1 MKSVSIIAIGVFA
14 LIALCSSVPVVDQ
27 QIEAQAR
34 LDIYNDFLAGL
45 FSGLVGTTFGSVSNF
60 LNQLISENVLNVGKR
75 DLEQARVD
83 VLTFLY
89 DNILQDFFSGL
100 VSNTFGHLTNT
111 LNGLIST
118 NPLGLGKR
126 DAETDLSARVDI
138 LSFLYDNILQDFFSG
153 LVTNTF
159 SHLGNTLNGLIS
171 TNPLGLGKRA
181 ADGVNIFQ
189 FLYENV
195 VADLF
200 GGLASNTANY
210 LQGAL
215 QGLLNKPLGIGKRAD
230 GVNIFQF
237 LYENVVADLFGG
249 LASNTA
255 NYLQGA
261 LQGLLNKPLG
271 IGKRSAEIQQ
281 AEQTIAQ
288 AISTLIEKFKA
299 FAHQAV
305 TVAMVDKQ
313 KLVELIKAN
322 IADIKAIVANL
333 AKQLS
338 TLIPSTIVNEVSH
351 VLAALQSVLVFWT
364 SGLGGSL
371 GPVIGP
377 FPQ

>member
-60 LNQLISENVLNVGKR
+60 LNQLINENVLNVGKR
-75 DLEQARVD
+75 EVDQARFD
-83 VLTFLY
+83 ALTFLY

-126 DAETDLSARVDI
+126 DVEGDLAARVDF

-153 LVTNTF
+153 IVSNTFGHLTNTI
-159 SHLGNTLNGLIS
+159 NGLIT
-171 TNPLGLGKRA
+171 TNPLGLGKRDVEGDLA
-181 ADGVNIFQ
+181 ARVDFLS
-189 FLYENV
+189 FLYDNILQDFLSGIV
-195 VADLF
+195 TNTF
-200 GGLASNTANY
+200 GHLTNTLTGLITTN
-210 LQGAL
+210 
-215 QGLLNKPLGIGKRAD
+215 PLG
-230 GVNIFQF
+230 
-237 LYENVVADLFGG
+237 L
-249 LASNTA
+249 
-255 NYLQGA
+255 
-261 LQGLLNKPLG
+261 
-271 IGKRSAEIQQ
+271 GKRSASIQQ
-281 AEQTIAQ
+281 VQETIAQ
-288 AISTLIEKFKA
+288 TITTLIQKFKA

-305 TVAMVDKQ
+305 VAALINQQ
-313 KLVELIKAN
+313 KLAELIKAN

-338 TLIPSTIVNEVSH
+338 TLIPSTIVDQVSH
-351 VLAALQSVLVFWT
+351 ALAALQSVLIFWT

-377 FPQ
+377 FHS